1 LEEFCGRARGLPDET
16 PPEDDGPFIVRR
28 AVVPDPRRR
37 LGRSLTDV
45 ELLAEIGRELRHAYS
60 ELLREPIPEH
70 LAVIIEKLEPRTD
83 PH

>member
-1 LEEFCGRARGLPDET
+1 VREARGLPDET

-28 AVVPDPRRR
+28 AIAPDPRREP
-37 LGRSLTDV
+37 GRLTDV
-45 ELLAEIGRELRHAYS
+45 ELLAEIGRELRSVYS